1 MPTVWSLTKSRPDLS
16 LAGLN
21 LRSYNHAVVSF
32 EALFNLV
39 WSIAKLDVR
48 VIVTSIAF

>member
-1 MPTVWSLTKSRPDLS
+1 M
-16 LAGLN
+16 AGLN
-21 LRSYNHAVVSF
+21 LRSSSHAVVPAEIIVSF
-32 EALFNLV
+32 EAVFNLV